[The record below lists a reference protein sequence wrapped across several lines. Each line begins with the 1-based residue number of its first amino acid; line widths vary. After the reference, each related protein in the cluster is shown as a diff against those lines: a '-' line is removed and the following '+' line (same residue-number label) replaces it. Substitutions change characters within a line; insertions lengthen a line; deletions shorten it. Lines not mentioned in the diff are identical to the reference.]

1 MRKAFIIIFLIY
13 SNLFAIEAQSKIEIR
28 FKIGDEIVTN
38 IDIIEEKKYL
48 IFLRPNLKNI
58 SKSYVIT
65 LGSNGAEIWD
75 GKNTYYIDAVKT
87 QAVDTT
93 GAGDIY
99 AGAFLYGINYG
110 LSFEVAGNLAS
121 LAASQVVSQYGP
133 RINKSIIQGLLTK
146 INKKT

>member
-1 MRKAFIIIFLIY
+1 MVKYFGEQMNEVVGDGIDL
-13 SNLFAIEAQSKIEIR
+13 LFCNEQEAKLYTGTDDLSQAI
-28 FKIGDEIVTN
+28 D
-38 IDIIEEKKYL
+38 
-48 IFLRPNLKNI
+48 NLKNI

-133 RINKSIIQGLLTK
+133 RIKKSIIQGLLTK